1 MGGAWCLR
9 VARGG
14 NLPIHAGLM
23 VNVSRLI
30 DLCAKM
36 IGWWSN
42 KRRVTLV
49 LLENIYKSLPLGLGT
64 GSRKM
69 TNSLRFKKRVLEVLD
84 PGRKNRDI
92 LSIQPS
98 GAVEINTDRILN
110 SATGRSQIRA
120 IERMSETAP
129 DELEQDELKQA

>member
-1 MGGAWCLR
+1 
-9 VARGG
+9 
-14 NLPIHAGLM
+14 
-23 VNVSRLI
+23 
-30 DLCAKM
+30 
-36 IGWWSN
+36 
-42 KRRVTLV
+42 
-49 LLENIYKSLPLGLGT
+49 
-64 GSRKM
+64 M